1 MSQSWLCLARLQS
14 FSGSVTHWPCEEP
27 LDMYK
32 SDPVSDWLMVLV
44 LVTEH
49 NVMSRR
55 LWQRQLGSV
64 ATAVDKVDN
73 NLLPRQH
80 HCRREM

>member
-1 MSQSWLCLARLQS
+1 MS
-14 FSGSVTHWPCEEP
+14 
-27 LDMYK
+27 K
-32 SDPVSDWLMVLV
+32 SDPLSDWLMVLV

-49 NVMSRR
+49 NVG
-55 LWQRQLGSV
+55 LLAV

-80 HCRREM
+80 IKMLFTSLFYSDVA

>member
-1 MSQSWLCLARLQS
+1 MS
-14 FSGSVTHWPCEEP
+14 
-27 LDMYK
+27 K

-55 LWQRQLGSV
+55 LWRRQLESV

-73 NLLPRQH
+73 NLLPRRH
-80 HCRREM
+80 IIMLFTSLFYSDVA